1 MWAIDSSY
9 GERPTALGTDTLMAT
24 LFTPA
29 TCSRCSSHDG
39 AWHAARFEWTFGKNE
54 PVLYC
59 RSSRMVLDGN

>member
-1 MWAIDSSY
+1 MGDRFELRREADGPRY
-9 GERPTALGTDTLMAT
+9 CLMAT

-54 PVLYC
+54 PVPY
-59 RSSRMVLDGN
+59 